1 MSDKLQIKTPKEKIE
16 ALAEELE
23 KNPQT
28 EDLSVVLFIVAGT
41 TILGKEAQKSLAT
54 WCATWANSVINE
66 VEAIREEET
75 VDELSKKIIEGDN
88 KNE

>member
-41 TILGKEAQKSLAT
+41 TILGKEAQKSLAA